1 MRRSDRELGMDRPIT
16 RRDFLN
22 GVGVVAAGTM
32 LPARAFAQAAA
43 SLESA
48 ADATGAYPPR
58 LTGMRGS
65 HPGSFEVAHA
75 LAREGRTNWG
85 VVTEPD
91 AEVYD
96 LIVVGA
102 GISGLAAAYFYRKQQ
117 PDARILILDNHD
129 DFGGHAKRNE
139 FAIDGRTL
147 IGYGGAQTIEDPDG
161 YSEIAQGL
169 LREIGIGIPRL
180 GAAYDQDFYRRHGLR
195 GGVYFDRASYGV
207 DRVIPFEL
215 LDFSN
220 YLPLAPSTLTPQEA
234 VAQMPLSEPA
244 RRELL
249 QALLID
255 ENRILDVP
263 AERQEEYLYSV
274 SYRDF
279 LAKHMGITHPE
290 IISLLQG
297 MATDVSVNFSIAPAI
312 AVIGYVG
319 LPGLNATALPSNVMF
334 EEPYINHFPDG
345 NASVAR
351 LLVRKLIPT
360 VAPGS
365 TMDDVVNARFDYDRL
380 DQPDAKVRM
389 RLSSTAIRVENDG
402 SPKTAKRVNVSY
414 VRGGKAYRVSGRSCV
429 LACYNRIIPWLC
441 PELPE
446 PQRKALSLG
455 VKVPILYT
463 NVLLRDWK
471 AWKQLG
477 LAAVAAPG
485 SYHAVAMLDFP
496 VSLGGYEFAHG
507 PEDPIVV
514 HMERFA
520 TRSDLGTTPAE
531 QYRAGR
537 LELLATPFEVMERE
551 IRSQLAGTLGGGG
564 FDPARDIAAITVNR
578 WSHGYSYWTNPF
590 TDPKY
595 ADGEYPYE
603 IGRERF
609 GRIAIANSD
618 AAGRPIM
625 DAAIDQAYR
634 AVGELTG

>member
-1 MRRSDRELGMDRPIT
+1 MKRSDRELGMDRPIS

-22 GVGVVAAGTM
+22 GVGVVAAGT
-32 LPARAFAQAAA
+32 LVPGRAFAEAVAPPEGPV
-43 SLESA
+43 S
-48 ADATGAYPPR
+48 ATGAYPPR

-65 HPGSFEVAHA
+65 HPGSFETAHL
-75 LAREGRTNWG
+75 LAREGFKDWG
-85 VVTEPD
+85 PVGEPD
-91 AEVYD
+91 SEVYD

-102 GISGLAAAYFYRKQQ
+102 GISGLAAAYFYRKQK

-139 FAIDGRTL
+139 FQIDGRTI
-147 IGYGGAQTIEDPDG
+147 IGYGGAQTIEEPGG
-161 YSEIAQGL
+161 YSKVAQGL
-169 LREIGIGIPRL
+169 LREIGIDIPRL

-195 GGVYFDRASYGV
+195 GGLYFDRATYGV

-220 YLPLAPSTLTPQEA
+220 YLPLAPSAVTPQEA
-234 VAQMPLSEPA
+234 VAQMPLSAPA

-249 QALLID
+249 RALLID

-263 AERQEEYLYSV
+263 AERQAEYLYGV
-274 SYRDF
+274 TYLDF
-279 LAKHMGITHPE
+279 LEKYMGITHPE
-290 IISLLQG
+290 IIAMLQG
-297 MATDVSVNFSIAPAI
+297 MATDQSTNF
-312 AVIGYVG
+312 AVATAMGEIGYVG
-319 LPGLNATALPSNVMF
+319 LPGLNATALPSDVMF
-334 EEPYINHFPDG
+334 EEPYVNHFPDG

-351 LLVRKLIPT
+351 LLIRDMIPG

-365 TMDDVVNARFDYDRL
+365 TMEDVVTARFDYDRL
-380 DQPDAKVRM
+380 DTPDSKVRM
-389 RLSSTAIRVENDG
+389 RLGSTVIRAENDG
-402 SPKTAKRVNVSY
+402 APKTAKRVGVTY
-414 VRGGKAYRVSGRSCV
+414 VRDGKAYRVLGHSCV
-429 LACYNRIIPWLC
+429 LACYNMIIPWLC

-471 AWKQLG
+471 AWKKLG
-477 LAAVAAPG
+477 LAAVSAPG
-485 SYHAVAMLDFP
+485 SYHAISILDFP
-496 VSLGGYEFAHG
+496 VSIGGYKFAQS

-520 TRSDLGTTPAE
+520 TKTDAGPTPAE

-537 LELLATPFEVMERE
+537 LELLATPFDVMERE
-551 IRSQLAGTLGGGG
+551 IRIQLAGTLSGGG
-564 FDPARDIAAITVNR
+564 FDPARDIAGITVNR
-578 WSHGYSYWTNPF
+578 WSHGYSYWPNPF

-595 ADGEYPYE
+595 EDGQYPFE
-603 IGRERF
+603 IGRKRF

-634 AVGELTG
+634 AIGELTG

>member
-1 MRRSDRELGMDRPIT
+1 MKRSDRELGMDRPIT

-22 GVGVVAAGTM
+22 GVGAVAAGSL
-32 LPARAFAQAAA
+32 LPASALAEAAT
-43 SLESA
+43 SLEGHA
-48 ADATGAYPPR
+48 PATGAYPPR

-65 HPGSFEVAHA
+65 HPGAFETAHL
-75 LAREGRTNWG
+75 LAREGFKDWG
-85 VVTEPD
+85 PVTEVD

-96 LIVVGA
+96 LIVVGG
-102 GISGLAAAYFYRKQQ
+102 GISGLSAAYFYRKQK

-139 FAIDGRTL
+139 FQIDGRTI
-147 IGYGGAQTIEDPDG
+147 IGYGGTQTIERPGG
-161 YSEIAQGL
+161 YSAVAQGL
-169 LREIGIGIPRL
+169 LRELGIDIPRL
-180 GAAYDQDFYRRHGLR
+180 GAAYDQGFYRKHGLR
-195 GGVYFDRASYGV
+195 GGLYFDRASYGV
-207 DRVIPFEL
+207 ERVIPFEL
-215 LDFSN
+215 LNFSN
-220 YLPLAPSTLTPQEA
+220 YLPLAPSTMTAQDA

-249 QALLID
+249 RALSID

-279 LAKHMGITHPE
+279 LAKYMGITHPE
-290 IISLLQG
+290 ILSMLQG
-297 MATDVSVNFSIAPAI
+297 MATDLSVNFSIAPAMGE
-312 AVIGYVG
+312 IGYVG
-319 LPGLNATALPSNVMF
+319 LPGLNATALPSTVMF
-334 EEPYINHFPDG
+334 SEPYINHFPDG

-351 LLVRKLIPT
+351 LLIRKMIPG

-365 TMDDVVNARFDYDRL
+365 TMEDVVTARFDYDRL
-380 DQPDAKVRM
+380 DRPESKVRM
-389 RLSSTAIRVENDG
+389 RLSSTAIRAENEG
-402 SPKTAKRVNVSY
+402 SPQTAERVGVTY
-414 VRGGKAYRVSGRSCV
+414 VRGGKAYRVTGRSCV
-429 LACYNRIIPWLC
+429 LACYNMIIPWLC

-446 PQRKALSLG
+446 PQRQALSLG

-471 AWKQLG
+471 AWKKLG

-485 SYHAVAMLDFP
+485 SYHAISILDFP
-496 VSLGGYEFAHG
+496 VSIGGYEFAQS

-520 TRSDLGTTPAE
+520 TLTDAGATPAE

-537 LELLATPFEVMERE
+537 LQLLATPFEVMERE
-551 IRSQLAGTLGGGG
+551 IRTQLAGTLAGGG

-578 WSHGYSYWTNPF
+578 WSHGYAYWPNPF
-590 TDPKY
+590 TDPQY
-595 ADGEYPYE
+595 EDGQYPHE
-603 IGRERF
+603 IGRQRF

-618 AAGRPIM
+618 AGGRPIM

-634 AVGELTG
+634 AIGELTG